1 MMGTL
6 IRFELKKMLGGRFFP
21 IALGLLLAVNIL
33 LNCGIPNYLL
43 VREAVVSGTALGS
56 ETPETF
62 TYWSYTAGNRQITAG
77 KAERYGALSRLTA
90 EEEAAFVAAMEE
102 KYGEDAFVPFRPD
115 WPEEALQPSGYFE
128 GLPDSVVITAY
139 RDLLDMDQQIE
150 EARADVIPAAQ
161 RFGRGAREAGDN
173 SGTGRT
179 RDIIRL
185 YSEPQARAA
194 ADVVGWNTFLLET
207 PSTMLLVCLLL
218 LLACAGSVS
227 GENDRQTWLLLHTA
241 RYGKGRTLAAKYI
254 AGAVTAVGLTVL
266 FQLAALGAVWFYGG
280 LLGAAGPV
288 TAIVEL
294 RLFPYVMTVWQYA
307 LLALACQAFAAVALS
322 VLLTTVSALSPT
334 GVVSYAAGTVL
345 LGGCLLLAYFPPRA
359 ELLSGPLALSVP
371 LRYFDTY
378 YTADLFGFPV
388 LWALVQAALW
398 CLLGVGCV
406 VLAHRTYH
414 RKRGAV

>member
-1 MMGTL
+1 MGTL
-6 IRFELKKMLGGRFFP
+6 TCFELKKMLGGRFFL
-21 IALGLLLAVNIL
+21 IALCLLLAVNIL

-43 VREAVVSGTALGS
+43 VREAVASGTALGS
-56 ETPETF
+56 ETPDAF
-62 TYWSYTAGNRQITAG
+62 TYWSYTTGNRQITAG
-77 KAERYGALSRLTA
+77 KAARYRALSRLTA
-90 EEEAAFVAAMEE
+90 EDEAAFVAAM
-102 KYGEDAFVPFRPD
+102 KARYGKDAFAAFRLD
-115 WPEEALQPSGYFE
+115 WPEEALQPSGYFKDF
-128 GLPDSVVITAY
+128 PDAVMITAY
-139 RDLLDMDQQIE
+139 RDLLFMDQQIE
-150 EARADVIPAAQ
+150 EARAEVIPAAQ
-161 RFGRGAREAGDN
+161 RFGREALEDGDN
-173 SGTGRT
+173 YGIR
-179 RDIIRL
+179 RNLDIIRL
-185 YSEPQARAA
+185 YSEPQMRAA

-207 PSTMLLVCLLL
+207 PSTTLLVSLLL

-227 GENDRQTWLLLHTA
+227 GENDRRTWLLLHTA

-254 AGAVTAVGLTVL
+254 AGAFTAVGLTVL
-266 FQLAALGAVWFYGG
+266 FQLAALGAVWFHGG

-307 LLALACQAFAAVALS
+307 LLVLACQAFAAVALS

-334 GVVSYAAGTVL
+334 GVVSYAAGAVL

-359 ELLSGPLALSVP
+359 EQLSGPLALSVP

-388 LWALVQAALW
+388 LWAAVQAVLW
-398 CLLGVGCV
+398 SLLGAGCV

-414 RKRGAV
+414 RKRRAV

>member
-161 RFGRGAREAGDN
+161 RFGREALEDGDN
-173 SGTGRT
+173 YGIR
-179 RDIIRL
+179 RNLDIIRL

-345 LGGCLLLAYFPPRA
+345 LGGRLLLAYFPPRA

>member
-1 MMGTL
+1 MGTL

-161 RFGRGAREAGDN
+161 RFGREALEDGDN
-173 SGTGRT
+173 YGIR
-179 RDIIRL
+179 RNLDIIRL

>member
-161 RFGRGAREAGDN
+161 RFGREALEDGDN
-173 SGTGRT
+173 YGIR
-179 RDIIRL
+179 RNLDIIRL

-345 LGGCLLLAYFPPRA
+345 LGGCLLLSYFPPRA

>member
-161 RFGRGAREAGDN
+161 RFGREALEDGDN
-173 SGTGRT
+173 YGIR
-179 RDIIRL
+179 RNLDIIRL

>member
-1 MMGTL
+1 MGTL

-161 RFGRGAREAGDN
+161 RFGREALEDGDN
-173 SGTGRT
+173 YGIR
-179 RDIIRL
+179 RNLDIIRL

-227 GENDRQTWLLLHTA
+227 GENDRRTWLLLHTA